1 MQRTGITAAHA
12 AGRHNPVKL
21 GASPVTVRAPI
32 AAANSAPTGTGER
45 VLLVEDNITTQ
56 QTVALF
62 LSDTGYRVACAA
74 TAGNGLALHREKP
87 FDLIVLDLMLP
98 DMDGLQVCRVL
109 RQQSSVPI
117 VVLTARTTEDDIVRG
132 LEAGADDYVA
142 KPFRSK
148 ELLARIR
155 RCLDR
160 ARRPTET
167 AGALRVGS
175 IELDPARHVVR
186 LSGQVVRLTRSEF
199 ELLAVLMRSPGR
211 VFTRGQL
218 IAAAFGADFDGYH
231 RTVDT
236 HIWSLRKKLGEQR
249 GSPRYILS
257 ELGIGYRMS
266 DADDL

>member
-1 MQRTGITAAHA
+1 MNA
-12 AGRHNPVKL
+12 
-21 GASPVTVRAPI
+21 RAPI
-32 AAANSAPTGTGER
+32 ATESPAAQATGER
-45 VLLVEDNITTQ
+45 ILLVEDNITTQ

-62 LSDTGYRVACAA
+62 LSSAGYCVGCAA
-74 TAGNGLALHREKP
+74 NAGQGLALHRDNP

-98 DMDGLQVCRVL
+98 DMDGLQVCRGL

-117 VVLTARTTEDDIVRG
+117 LMLTARTTEDDIVRG
-132 LEAGADDYVA
+132 LEAGADDYVG

-160 ARRPTET
+160 ARRPRATP
-167 AGALRVGS
+167 GALRVGP
-175 IELDPARHVVR
+175 IELDPERHVVR
-186 LSGQVVRLTRSEF
+186 MSGRMVRLTRSEF

-218 IAAAFGADFDGYH
+218 IAAAFGADFDGYD

-257 ELGIGYRMS
+257 ELGIGYRLS
-266 DADDL
+266 DSNDL